1 LDRIKWLISK
11 KRVLSQL
18 DFMSNMPAE
27 ILIEIFKSSFI
38 PIEDRMP
45 SFDNCIEPW
54 SKLYRHYQRTNSY
67 RDVVLKDA
75 HSLHLFMR
83 SIGQDSIVQDAAD
96 IDNKLANLGSLV
108 RVLTIK
114 LRKEEKEEGVENQG
128 SHVRRWMRVTN
139 HSANNVDAAP
149 SILDSELHH
158 FVGLTQLS
166 LGGTTTISATFF
178 TTLFAVTQLATL
190 SIADIELEKALDDLI
205 DSITMAKCFRH
216 LHLNTHAP
224 RMLVFNGFGHP
235 VPDRQGRPICHPPH
249 WPTKDHVERLK
260 AIGDRKGIRL
270 SGFCFDIEYW

>member
-11 KRVLSQL
+11 KRVPSQL

-83 SIGQDSIVQDAAD
+83 SIEQDSIVQDAAD

-108 RVLTIK
+108 RVLELD
-114 LRKEEKEEGVENQG
+114 LRRIEEDEDEEDEEDEEDGVE
-128 SHVRRWMRVTN
+128 SEEPPPV
-139 HSANNVDAAP
+139 AP
-149 SILDSELHH
+149 SILDSQLHR

-166 LGGTTTISATFF
+166 LGGATTISATFF
-178 TTLFAVTQLATL
+178 TTLFAVTQLASL
-190 SIADIELEKALDDLI
+190 SIEYIALDLDNLI
-205 DSITMAKCFRH
+205 ESITTAKHFRH
-216 LHLNTHAP
+216 LHLNV
-224 RMLVFNGFGHP
+224 RVRRNNLLIIDGFGSP
-235 VPDRQGRPICHPPH
+235 VSSSQGGPMSLPPT
-249 WPTKDHVERLK
+249 WPTADHVERVK

-270 SGFCFDIEYW
+270 SGICFDIEYLQ